1 MTKPKVYV
9 STQLPTDAIE
19 RIKST
24 CEAEFW
30 TGESPIPYDVLLAK
44 VRSAD
49 GLLSSLTEKIDRSLM
64 ETAPRLKVVS
74 NYAVGFD
81 NIDVGEATK
90 RGIAVGNTPGVLTET
105 TADFA
110 FALLMAA
117 ARRVAESDRYVRA
130 GKWKVSWESLRL
142 LGEDI
147 HGATLGVVGLGRIG
161 TAFARRASG
170 FGMTI
175 LYTDVVRQMQSEQE
189 VRARFVDLRTLLS
202 ESDFVSLH
210 TNLTSESRHLIDE
223 KTLKMMKK
231 NSVLV
236 NTARGSIVDSLALYE
251 ALRTGQIRAAALDV
265 TDPEPLPPD
274 HPLLGLENVIITPH
288 IASGSVRTRSKMAQ
302 VAVDNLFAGLSGKS
316 LPYPV
321 NPDVKPARNP

>member
-9 STQLPTDAIE
+9 STQLPADATE

-24 CEAEFW
+24 CDAEFW
-30 TGESPIPYDVLLAK
+30 TGESSIPHDVLLAK
-44 VRSAD
+44 VESVD
-49 GLLSSLTEKIDRSLM
+49 GLLSSLTEKIDHSIM
-64 ETAPRLKVVS
+64 EAAPRLKVVS
-74 NYAVGFD
+74 NFAVGFD

-117 ARRVAESDRYVRA
+117 ARRVGESDRYVRA
-130 GKWKVSWESLRL
+130 GKWRVSWESLRL

-147 HGATLGVVGLGRIG
+147 HGATLGIVGLGRIG

-170 FGMTI
+170 FGMAI
-175 LYTDVVRQMQSEQE
+175 LYTDVLRQMQSEQE

-210 TNLTSESRHLIDE
+210 TNLTAESRHLIDE
-223 KTLKMMKK
+223 RTLKMMKK
-231 NSVLV
+231 NGILV
-236 NTARGSIVDSLALYE
+236 NTARGSIVDSMALYE
-251 ALRTGQIRAAALDV
+251 ALRRGQIRAAALDV

-288 IASGSVRTRSKMAQ
+288 VASGSVRTRSKMANL
-302 VAVDNLFAGLSGKS
+302 AVDNLLAGLSGKT

-321 NPDVKPARNP
+321 NPEVRPTSQS